1 MPPTPAASTDTRDRV
16 AEAAAALL
24 SERGPSG
31 FSLREAAR
39 RAGVSHA
46 APGYV
51 FGDLRGLL
59 TEVAL
64 RSNARLTARMER
76 ARRRH
81 RADPLAAVLGVGRAY
96 VRFAIEAP
104 AEFRNLFGDH
114 LDPDDPA
121 VAAARLDGA
130 MPLVEAVRALH
141 PDADPG
147 SDEFGGRMLLAW
159 ATVHGIA
166 VLAVDGRLPGGPA
179 TTPPAVEEV
188 LGQLVPA
195 LLAPLPV
202 PDPHRGA
209 PR

>member
-1 MPPTPAASTDTRDRV
+1 MPQTPLAPTDARDRL
-16 AEAAAALL
+16 AEAATTLL
-24 SERGPSG
+24 AERGPSG

-64 RSNARLTARMER
+64 RSNARLRASMER
-76 ARRRH
+76 SRRSD
-81 RADPLAAVLGVGRAY
+81 RAEPLAALVGVGRAY
-96 VRFAIEAP
+96 VRFAVDSP

-114 LDPDDPA
+114 LDPDDPE

-130 MPLVEAVRALH
+130 TPLVEALRALH
-141 PDADPG
+141 PDADPD
-147 SDEFGGRMLLAW
+147 SADFAGRMLLAW

-166 VLAVDGRLPGGPA
+166 VLAIDRRIPGGPA
-179 TTPPAVEEV
+179 TTARVVEQV
-188 LGQLVPA
+188 LGQLVPT
-195 LLAPLPV
+195 LLAPLPAPV
-202 PDPHRGA
+202 PHPGA